1 MSGSSGGE
9 TRDGRKASRIEA
21 LGDGVFSIAM
31 TLVYLLSIGISFW
44 STTLSIVLYLFVP
57 LMSIVPGRLDRD
69 WTLAAGNTYK

>member
-1 MSGSSGGE
+1 MSGSSGGLK
-9 TRDGRKASRIEA
+9 TSRIEA

-69 WTLAAGNTYK
+69 WTRPAGNTYK